1 MSIEQTAQL
10 IQLILNSML
19 MLVGCALVSNRLGM
33 RHSILVDRLQ
43 VVMNQYSELL
53 EADVPLSPG
62 LPFASD
68 SSLLLAKKHL
78 RQLQNRYIL
87 TYSSLLAVHAALL
100 LAIGNVF
107 LLSLRSL
114 LDLDWLLPLALTVF
128 IAGIASLLLGVGLTL
143 VDLQTVDRALWQEV
157 RELLNLGRVNEPL
170 QSSPRVRSRTAR
182 SRRVTKEKP
191 PLRAKVG

>member
-10 IQLILNSML
+10 IQLVLNSML

-43 VVMNQYSELL
+43 SLMAQYTDLL
-53 EADVPLSPG
+53 EAEAALPPG
-62 LPFASD
+62 LPFTSD
-68 SSLLLAKKHL
+68 PHLILAKKQL
-78 RQLQNRYIL
+78 RQLQSRYTL

-114 LDLDWLLPLALTVF
+114 LDLDWLIPLAFCSLHCWSRF
-128 IAGIASLLLGVGLTL
+128 AAAGSRADVGGSANG
-143 VDLQTVDRALWQEV
+143 RSGP
-157 RELLNLGRVNEPL
+157 LGRGAGTSEFGPG
-170 QSSPRVRSRTAR
+170 QRTAQVE
-182 SRRVTKEKP
+182 S
-191 PLRAKVG
+191 